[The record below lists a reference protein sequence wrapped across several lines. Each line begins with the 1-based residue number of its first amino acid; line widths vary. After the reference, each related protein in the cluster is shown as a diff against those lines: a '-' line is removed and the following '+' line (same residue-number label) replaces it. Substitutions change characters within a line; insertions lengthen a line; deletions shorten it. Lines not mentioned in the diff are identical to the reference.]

1 MKYSKYLPFVG
12 RVLLDPRRG
21 RKVPHSWHPIEASYA
36 KKIVDLHKYLISRPS
51 RPLFRIKVLNAQA
64 T

>member
-1 MKYSKYLPFVG
+1 MKYSNNLPLVG
-12 RVLLDPRRG
+12 RLLLDRRRG
-21 RKVPHSWHPIEASYA
+21 RKVRHLWHPIEVSYA
-36 KKIVDLHKYLISRPS
+36 KKIVDLHKYVISSLS

>member
-12 RVLLDPRRG
+12 RVLLDRRRG
-21 RKVPHSWHPIEASYA
+21 REVWHSWHLIEVSYA
-36 KKIVDLHKYLISRPS
+36 KKIVDLHKYLISRLS
-51 RPLFRIKVLNAQA
+51 RSLFRIKVLNAQA